1 LIEARELTRR
11 YGDTAVVDR
20 VSFRVERGECLILLG
35 GSGCGKTTTLK
46 MINRLVEPSAGSVW
60 LDGVDTRSAAPHELR
75 RRIGYG
81 FQQVGLFPHLSV
93 GENVGV
99 TPQLLGWEP
108 QRIRQRVDALLALVD
123 LPVDEFRERLPHE
136 LSGGQQQ
143 RVGLARALAAESEVL
158 LLDEPFA
165 ALDPITRDRLQQAFQ
180 RIRGELGVTVVFVT
194 HDMVEALLLG
204 DHIGV
209 MKDGRLVQ
217 YGTPAELLQSPADA
231 YVAELMDTPRRQT
244 RRVEALLGGHS
255 G

>member
-1 LIEARELTRR
+1 MIEARELTRR
-11 YGDTAVVDR
+11 YGETAVVDR

-46 MINRLVEPSAGSVW
+46 MINRLVEPSGGSVW
-60 LDGVDTRSAAPHELR
+60 LDGVDTRSAPPHELR

-81 FQQVGLFPHLSV
+81 FQQVGLFPHLNV
-93 GENVGV
+93 GENVGI

-244 RRVEALLGGHS
+244 RTVEALLGGS
-255 G
+255 RA